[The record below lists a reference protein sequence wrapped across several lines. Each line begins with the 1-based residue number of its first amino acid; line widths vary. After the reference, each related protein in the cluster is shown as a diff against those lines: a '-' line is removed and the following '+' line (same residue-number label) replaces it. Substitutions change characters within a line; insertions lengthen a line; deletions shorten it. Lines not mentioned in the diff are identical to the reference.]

1 MDKIQLF
8 QSKNMGQNKF
18 DGLKPGWTVK
28 VYQKIKEG
36 DKTRTQA
43 FEGLI
48 IAHKHGTE
56 AGGTVTVRKV
66 SGGIGVEKTFPIFLP
81 TIDKVDVIRKSKV
94 RRSKL
99 YYLREK
105 TAKEIRRK
113 TKVDTSVTTEN
124 TESNAR
130 VEKLADS
137 HP

>member
-8 QSKNMGQNKF
+8 QSKNMGKNKF
-18 DGLKPGWTVK
+18 EGLKSGWTIK

-48 IAHKHGTE
+48 IARKHGAE
-56 AGGTVTVRKV
+56 SGGTITVRKV
-66 SGGIGVEKTFPIFLP
+66 SDGIGVEKTFPVFLP
-81 TIDKVDVIRKSKV
+81 TIDKVEVIKKSKV

-113 TKVDTSVTTEN
+113 TKVDTSVQAEQTE
-124 TESNAR
+124 
-130 VEKLADS
+130 
-137 HP
+137 

>member
-18 DGLKPGWTVK
+18 EGLKSGWTVK

-48 IAHKHGTE
+48 IARKHGTE

-66 SGGIGVEKTFPIFLP
+66 SGGIGVEKTFPVFLP
-81 TIDKVDVIRKSKV
+81 TISKVEVVKKSKV

-113 TKVDTSVTTEN
+113 TKIDTSVQAKKAE
-124 TESNAR
+124 
-130 VEKLADS
+130 
-137 HP
+137 

>member
-1 MDKIQLF
+1 MNKIQLF
-8 QSKNMGQNKF
+8 QSKNMGENKF
-18 DGLKPGWTVK
+18 KGLKPGWTVK

-48 IAHKHGTE
+48 IAGKHGDE

-66 SGGIGVEKTFPIFLP
+66 SDGIGVEKTFPVFLP
-81 TIDKVDVIRKSKV
+81 TIDKVEVVRKSKV

-105 TAKEIRRK
+105 TTKEIRRK
-113 TKVDTSVTTEN
+113 TKIDTSVQAEKTE
-124 TESNAR
+124 
-130 VEKLADS
+130 
-137 HP
+137 

>member
-18 DGLKPGWTVK
+18 EGLKSGWTIK
-28 VYQKIKEG
+28 VFQKIKEG
-36 DKTRTQA
+36 EKTRSQA

-48 IAHKHGTE
+48 IARKHGAE
-56 AGGTVTVRKV
+56 SGGTVTVRKV
-66 SGGIGVEKTFPIFLP
+66 SGGIGVEKTFPVFLP
-81 TIDKVDVIRKSKV
+81 TIDKVEVIRKSKV

-113 TKVDTSVTTEN
+113 TKIDTSDQP
-124 TESNAR
+124 
-130 VEKLADS
+130 EKAK
-137 HP
+137 

>member
-18 DGLKPGWTVK
+18 EGLKSGWTVK

-36 DKTRTQA
+36 EKTRSQA

-48 IAHKHGTE
+48 IARKHGNE
-56 AGGTVTVRKV
+56 SGGTVTVRKV
-66 SGGIGVEKTFPIFLP
+66 SDGIGVEKTFPVFLP
-81 TIDKVDVIRKSKV
+81 TIDKVEVVRKSKV

-105 TAKEIRRK
+105 SAKEIRRK
-113 TKVDTSVTTEN
+113 TKIDTSVQAEKTE
-124 TESNAR
+124 
-130 VEKLADS
+130 
-137 HP
+137 

>member
-8 QSKNMGQNKF
+8 QSQNMGQNKF
-18 DGLKPGWTVK
+18 EGLKPGWTVK

-48 IAHKHGTE
+48 IARKHGAE

-66 SGGIGVEKTFPIFLP
+66 SGGIGVEKTFPVFLP
-81 TIDKVDVIRKSKV
+81 TIDKVEVVRKSKV

-99 YYLREK
+99 YYLRKK

-113 TKVDTSVTTEN
+113 TKIDTSVT
-124 TESNAR
+124 A
-130 VEKLADS
+130 EKPEKAE
-137 HP
+137 

>member
-1 MDKIQLF
+1 MDKLQLF
-8 QSKNMGQNKF
+8 QSKNMGPNKF
-18 DGLKPGWTVK
+18 EGLKPGWTVK

-48 IAHKHGTE
+48 IARKHGSE
-56 AGGTVTVRKV
+56 AGGTITVRKV
-66 SGGIGVEKTFPIFLP
+66 SGGIGVEKTFPVFLP
-81 TIDKVDVIRKSKV
+81 MIDKIEVVKKSKV

-113 TKVDTSVTTEN
+113 TKVEVSSGQPDK
-124 TESNAR
+124 A
-130 VEKLADS
+130 K
-137 HP
+137 

>member
-1 MDKIQLF
+1 MDKIQAF

-18 DGLKPGWTVK
+18 EGLKSGWTIK

-48 IAHKHGTE
+48 IARKHGTE

-66 SGGIGVEKTFPIFLP
+66 SGGIGVEKTFPVFLP
-81 TIDKVDVIRKSKV
+81 IIDKVEVVKRSKV

-99 YYLREK
+99 YYLRDK

-113 TKVDTSVTTEN
+113 TKIDTSVQTEKS
-124 TESNAR
+124 E
-130 VEKLADS
+130 E
-137 HP
+137 

>member
-1 MDKIQLF
+1 MDKIQAF
-8 QSKNMGQNKF
+8 KAKNMGQNKF
-18 DGLKPGWTVK
+18 EGLKPGWTVK

-48 IAHKHGTE
+48 IARKHGSE

-66 SGGIGVEKTFPIFLP
+66 SDGIGVEKTFPVFLP
-81 TIDKVDVIRKSKV
+81 TIDKVEVIRKSKV

-99 YYLREK
+99 YYLRDK

-113 TKVDTSVTTEN
+113 TKIDTSVKK
-124 TESNAR
+124 
-130 VEKLADS
+130 EKS
-137 HP
+137 E

>member
-8 QSKNMGQNKF
+8 QSKNMGPNKF
-18 DGLKPGWTVK
+18 EGLKPGWTVK
-28 VYQKIKEG
+28 IYQKIKEG

-48 IAHKHGTE
+48 IARKHGTQS
-56 AGGTVTVRKV
+56 GGTVTVRKV

-81 TIDKVDVIRKSKV
+81 TLDRVEVIRKSKV

-105 TAKEIRRK
+105 SAKEIRRK
-113 TKVDTSVTTEN
+113 TKVDSSVPAEKTE
-124 TESNAR
+124 
-130 VEKLADS
+130 
-137 HP
+137 

>member
-8 QSKNMGQNKF
+8 QSKNMGQSKF
-18 DGLKPGWTVK
+18 EGLKPGWTVK
-28 VYQKIKEG
+28 VFQKIKEG

-48 IAHKHGTE
+48 IARKHGSE

-66 SGGIGVEKTFPIFLP
+66 SGGIGVEKTFPVFLP
-81 TIDKVDVIRKSKV
+81 TISKVEVVKKSKV

-105 TAKEIRRK
+105 TAKEIRKK
-113 TKVDTSVTTEN
+113 TKIDTSVKTEKA
-124 TESNAR
+124 E
-130 VEKLADS
+130 
-137 HP
+137 

>member
-1 MDKIQLF
+1 MVQTSQSLF
-8 QSKNMGQNKF
+8 I
-18 DGLKPGWTVK
+18 DVIPGMTVK
-28 VYQKIKEG
+28 VHQKIKEG

-48 IAHKHGTE
+48 IARKHGAE

-66 SGGIGVEKTFPIFLP
+66 SGGIGVEKTFPVFLP
-81 TIDKVDVIRKSKV
+81 TIDKVEVVRKSKV

-113 TKVDTSVTTEN
+113 TKIDTSVQAVQDEKTE
-124 TESNAR
+124 
-130 VEKLADS
+130 
-137 HP
+137 

>member
-18 DGLKPGWTVK
+18 EGLKSGWTVK

-36 DKTRTQA
+36 DKTRSQA

-48 IAHKHGTE
+48 IARKHGAE

-66 SGGIGVEKTFPIFLP
+66 SGGIGVEKTFPVFLP
-81 TIDKVDVIRKSKV
+81 TIDKVEVVRKSKV

-113 TKVDTSVTTEN
+113 TKIDTSVQAAQDEKTE
-124 TESNAR
+124 
-130 VEKLADS
+130 
-137 HP
+137 